1 MKKIVLAVVAVCA
14 GVPVLAQEAQPAA
27 PKHEKPALEQ
37 RGQGHEAFAK
47 AHQEQ
52 MAKIKATE
60 EKMGKL
66 VDEYNKLKEGKKKD
80 AKRAEIEKEV
90 AAIRDEQLKFKQ
102 DQLGKFEERLGN
114 MKAEFAKDNTAEN
127 KQEWVNKKTDALI
140 QNNGKLN
147 VLFEPRD
154 GQGPRMGDR
163 GHFKGP
169 RGGKGPRDGKG
180 PRMGGRGKQLPPPP
194 DAELPVQKPVEK

>member
-1 MKKIVLAVVAVCA
+1 MKKIVFAVVAVCV
-14 GVPVLAQEAQPAA
+14 GVPVMAQEAQPAA
-27 PKHEKPALEQ
+27 PKNNKSAFEQ

-52 MAKIKATE
+52 MAKMKATE

-66 VDEYNKLKEGKKKD
+66 VEEYNKLKEGKKKD

-90 AAIRDEQLKFKQ
+90 SAIRDEQLKFKQ
-102 DQLGKFEERLGN
+102 DQLGKFEERLN
-114 MKAEFAKDNTAEN
+114 TMNAEFAQDNTAEN
-127 KQEWVNKKTDALI
+127 KQEWVNRKTDALI
-140 QNNGKLN
+140 ENNGKLN
-147 VLFEPRD
+147 VLFEPRQ
-154 GQGPRMGDR
+154 GHGPRMG
-163 GHFKGP
+163 GPKGPHMKGGP
-169 RGGKGPRDGKG
+169 RGHHGKG